1 MSTSYTDRPSTWSQP
16 NQLRGCQSTMVHA
29 AAASRRVKRGHRPRT
44 WISGAAT
51 ASAIMLTATLLAL
64 PQAQAND
71 VNVPPS
77 MCVAPFLDQ
86 AFPMRWHEHFLMNP
100 STGTRTWVICPL
112 TFDNDVVTWED
123 PISIRV
129 TGAIS
134 SDSSLADV
142 PQCFFTVA
150 DRLNLNQPPYV
161 MGPARTYQQ
170 GLGTVTNNP
179 IPQIW
184 QATSNTS
191 IAAMRAAIGT
201 DPGISNGAAINDW
214 SSTVFCRLPPGYS
227 LSQIAVFQ

>member
-1 MSTSYTDRPSTWSQP
+1 
-16 NQLRGCQSTMVHA
+16 
-29 AAASRRVKRGHRPRT
+29 
-44 WISGAAT
+44 
-51 ASAIMLTATLLAL
+51 MLTATLFAL

-100 STGTRTWVICPL
+100 STGSRTWVICPL
-112 TFDNDVVTWED
+112 TFDNDVVTWSAPQPTVE
-123 PISIRV
+123 IRV

-134 SDSSLADV
+134 SDASLADV

-170 GLGTVTNNP
+170 GLGTTTNNP

-184 QATSNTS
+184 QAAAITN

-201 DPGISNGAAINDW
+201 NPGTPDAGAMNDW

-227 LSQIAVFQ
+227 LSQIAVFQY